1 MRTLR
6 LLAAVVFALLLVDVA
21 SAAEALKL
29 GGQAPDWSG
38 LKGTDGKAYAL
49 SDFADKDVLVIVFT
63 CNSCGYAQDY
73 EQRILK
79 LAKSYCGQ
87 DQKAALVAINPNKIA
102 EDLPEQMKKRAEA
115 KGYTFPYV
123 WDETQ
128 ATAKAYGARW
138 TPEFYVFNKE
148 RKLVYHGALDDDN
161 DPEKAKVNYVADA
174 IEAALA
180 GQTPKVQEE
189 PARGCAVRYE
199 RPKRTRNK

>member
-1 MRTLR
+1 MLR
-6 LLAAVVFALLLVDVA
+6 VLAAVVVVFLLVDVA
-21 SAAEALKL
+21 SAAETLKL
-29 GGQAPDWSG
+29 GGQAPDWSD

-49 SDFADKDVLVIVFT
+49 GDFADKDVLVIVFT

-79 LAKSYCGQ
+79 LAKSHCGQ
-87 DQKAALVAINPNKIA
+87 NQKAALVAINPNKIA

-138 TPEFYVFNKE
+138 TPEFYVFNKQ

-161 DPEKAKVNYVADA
+161 DAEKAKVNYVAEA